1 MTVVLMDNRK
11 IWDDFIDESPQ
22 GQLFHKWDA
31 LHIIEK
37 HTGYK
42 LYTYAVYKGNALIG
56 VFPVFYRNIN
66 GIKAIFSPPP
76 NTCVPYMGFAMCAEY
91 RDLKQKRKEHYLSS
105 VIDEVN
111 AEIKRL
117 APNYISVNL
126 LPGFIDIRPFKWNHY
141 AGDLNFTFV
150 IDLGRSLEDIM
161 ASFDATCKKNIKR
174 MEKLELP
181 VEPVTPSGVDTFYD
195 IMNRRYNEQG
205 LKMPLISASYLKDVM
220 QAYPDHIKLYFLYH
234 EGKIVGLNGNI
245 EYKNRVTLWLG
256 NANMHLDMAA
266 NDFLVW
272 QFIKSA
278 QERGFKELEI
288 QGAGEKRL
296 SEFKSKFS
304 PNLELCHYIY
314 KKDNLGRLA
323 EIAYANIIR
332 KKWV

>member
-1 MTVVLMDNRK
+1 MTVALIDNK
-11 IWDDFIDESPQ
+11 NVWDDFIDASPQ

-31 LHIIEK
+31 LKIIEK

-42 LYTYAVYKGNALIG
+42 LYNYAVYKGNAIIG

-76 NTCVPYMGFAMCAEY
+76 NTCVPYMGFAMCTEY
-91 RDLKQKRKEHYLSS
+91 MGLKQKRKEHYLSS
-105 VIDEVN
+105 VVDEVN
-111 AEIKRL
+111 AEINKL
-117 APNYISVNL
+117 GPNFISANII
-126 LPGFIDIRPFKWNHY
+126 PGFIDVRPFKWNHY

-150 IDLGRSLEDIM
+150 IDLERSLEDIL
-161 ASFDATCKKNIKR
+161 ASFDSTCKKNIKK
-174 MEKLELP
+174 MEKLGLP
-181 VEPVTPSGVDTFYD
+181 IEPTTDAETFFD

-205 LKMPLISASYLKDVM
+205 IKMPMISARYLHDIRE
-220 QAYPDHIKLYFLYH
+220 AFPDNIKLYFLYN
-234 EGKIVGLNGNI
+234 EGRVSGLNGNI
-245 EYKNRVTLWLG
+245 EFKDKVTLWLG
-256 NANMHLDMAA
+256 NANMHMDFAA
-266 NDFLVW
+266 NDYLVW

-278 QERGFKELEI
+278 KERGFRQLEI

-314 KKDNLGRLA
+314 KKDNLGKLA
-323 EIAYANIIR
+323 EVAYANIIR